1 MDDLKRKEEKFVQ
14 KLNKSIKNKAS
25 LKTCENFCRNDYLVA
40 MDKAN
45 KKYSKKY
52 RTPYS
57 PVQLDDR
64 FSNNVCKKTYCNVKC
79 AGYPAVYNKT
89 TKVGVKNGFHKSYSF
104 RKIKKLKQRGAL
116 SACNIASRDYT
127 IFPFG

>member
-1 MDDLKRKEEKFVQ
+1 MDDLKRKEDIFIQ

-25 LKTCENFCRNDYLVA
+25 LKTCEHFCRNDYLVE

-52 RTPYS
+52 RLPYS
-57 PVQLDDR
+57 PVQLDDP

-79 AGYPAVYNKT
+79 AGYPAFYNKT
-89 TKVGVKNGFHKSYSF
+89 TKQSVKKGFHNSYTS

-116 SACNIASRDYT
+116 SACMPSTRDYRV
-127 IFPFG
+127 FHS